1 MRMKMSQ
8 KQLFECSGDILKHHC
23 SFPISLFQI
32 CILIK
37 IISVHQVQLFTINQI
52 YNELSDLE
60 ANSSAAGWSLAWHR
74 HELTSEGPW
83 CQGLTWTPGGGWS
96 DSGTSRDTCHFCAQ
110 VTPRVSAAGGISGK
124 TLFLVSVK
132 VKRREDKVE

>member
-96 DSGTSRDTCHFCAQ
+96 DSTRGQAETL
-110 VTPRVSAAGGISGK
+110 VISVHKSHLGFLLQEEFRGK
-124 TLFLVSVK
+124 HYF
-132 VKRREDKVE
+132 

>member
-1 MRMKMSQ
+1 MFLQ
-8 KQLFECSGDILKHHC
+8 KLH
-23 SFPISLFQI
+23 
-32 CILIK
+32 
-37 IISVHQVQLFTINQI
+37 VQLFTINQI

-96 DSGTSRDTCHFCAQ
+96 DSTRGQAETL
-110 VTPRVSAAGGISGK
+110 VISVQK
-124 TLFLVSVK
+124 SIVPQK
-132 VKRREDKVE
+132 VPSEVNPKVRNHGEGPY